1 MAFIPVADAIAA
13 LRAAGHCVTRTTRAD
28 AVRRYGCPALVYV
41 VDGRARDL
49 SAVRR
54 MALDLRSFDAALLG
68 LVAARLAATSTVAAE
83 PLAPEPLAARPVLPG
98 ESLPPAPPAPHGAV
112 APVLPPVR
120 ISGTVAQFRTD
131 AMVGRPISLAGLAR
145 ALASEPV
152 APEPVA
158 PEPVAAEPVAAD
170 PAPTLPGFRRDA
182 AAGRR
187 PAPTG
192 AAMAGQPWDPGTPE
206 ARTTVALQQERVG
219 ILWPIAQ
226 ALRGEGVALPMAWQ
240 HDGPVMS
247 GEWPLARALA
257 ALPLGAIAQA
267 AAALAALPPV
277 TGDQAAALS
286 LCRTGCPGP
295 RRPAAL

>member
-1 MAFIPVADAIAA
+1 VAFIPVADAIAA

-28 AVRRYGCPALVYV
+28 AARRYGCQPALYV
-41 VDGRARDL
+41 LDGRGVTIGRLRQLATL
-49 SAVRR
+49 
-54 MALDLRSFDAALLG
+54 ALEP
-68 LVAARLAATSTVAAE
+68 VAAEPVAAEPVAAEPVAAEPVATE

-112 APVLPPVR
+112 DPVLPPVR
-120 ISGTVAQFRTD
+120 TSGTVAQFRTD
-131 AMVGRPISLAGLAR
+131 AMAGRPISLAGLAR
-145 ALASEPV
+145 ALA
-152 APEPVA
+152 A
-158 PEPVAAEPVAAD
+158 EPVAAEPVAARPVAAA

-206 ARTTVALQQERVG
+206 ARATVALQRERVG

-226 ALRGEGVALPMAWQ
+226 TLRGEGVALPMAWQ

-295 RRPAAL
+295 HRPAAL